1 MLRKGEI
8 HRPSALHGENRCCE
22 GREGRLQD
30 ETSSVFLRGLV
41 VIMVLFTM
49 ENSFLRGISSAMIHD
64 IIRNCGA
71 SDGACTIKRAL
82 RVCQDAGDWGVCVDL
97 LRALF

>member
-1 MLRKGEI
+1 MK
-8 HRPSALHGENRCCE
+8 STVQARCTE
-22 GREGRLQD
+22 RIGAVREGKGGYSD
-30 ETSSVFLRGLV
+30 KTSSVFLRGLEV
-41 VIMVLFTM
+41 VIMVPFTM